1 MTKPYPGTG
10 PSRMS
15 LLVAVLLVIAL
26 MAALLALALA
36 MGILEFRAPG
46 GGQAVVSPSPAQGAT
61 EAPGDG
67 SPEPSLA
74 PTGEAPTAAP
84 ATAAASPGTT
94 GPLASPGGVHI
105 VQPGESLYSIGLLY
119 GVSMSEIAAANEL
132 ENPDFLTV
140 GQELIIPLPGSAS
153 PPPGL
158 HIVQSGESITS
169 IAELYD
175 ISPTDLADA
184 NGIED
189 WDLIFVGQQLI
200 IPGQGAEASP
210 EASPEP

>member
-1 MTKPYPGTG
+1 MTKPYPGAG

-46 GGQAVVSPSPAQGAT
+46 GGQAVVSPSAAQDAS
-61 EAPGDG
+61 EAPIED
-67 SPEPSLA
+67 SPEPSLE
-74 PTGEAPTAAP
+74 PTAEAPTAA
-84 ATAAASPGTT
+84 ATAAASPGAS

-105 VQPGESLYSIGLLY
+105 VQPGESLFSIGLLY
-119 GVSMSEIAAANEL
+119 GVPMGEIAAANNL
-132 ENPDFLTV
+132 EDPDFLTV
-140 GQELIIPLPGSAS
+140 GQELIIPIPSSVSPAPGV
-153 PPPGL
+153 

-175 ISPTDLADA
+175 VSPTDLADT

-200 IPGQGAEASP
+200 IPGQGAEGSP
-210 EASPEP
+210 ETSPEP